1 MKEPKPNGF
10 ASYGKNP
17 LLFLTHTRDQLRGHT
32 IGSALASSCAIKRP
46 LSMTDSE
53 TGRLE
58 MIQKSPASRMQGF
71 ELI

>member
-17 LLFLTHTRDQLRGHT
+17 LLFPTHTRDQLRERT
-32 IGSALASSCAIKRP
+32 IGSALALNCAIKRP
-46 LSMTDSE
+46 LSMMDSE
-53 TGRLE
+53 TDILG

-71 ELI
+71 DLI